1 MQDLR
6 RNAIVEWLQTLPSSL
21 CIDKN
26 SLCVASADAS
36 FRRYFR
42 VFSVN
47 GNAPKSY
54 IVMDAPPEHEDTQPF
69 ISVSQLL
76 ANGGLAVPKIIASDP
91 GHGFLLLDDLG
102 DTLYLN
108 VLDEQTAP
116 ALYFEAIS
124 AIVQMQK
131 NVPAENLPPYDRA
144 LLERELMLYPD
155 WYIRHHKNKT
165 LTAKQEQ
172 ALKETFEKIIANAL
186 GQPSAFVHRD
196 FHSRNLML
204 LAANNPG
211 IIDFQDAVRGPLTY
225 DLVSLLKDAYI
236 TWPEAQVLD
245 WAIRYWEQGRAAGL
259 PLPTAF
265 GEFYKDF
272 EWMGLQRHIKI
283 LGIFAR
289 LNYRDGKSRYL
300 ADMPLVFEYAIKV
313 CRRYSELF
321 PLRDLLLEIEGSS
334 TQVGYTF

>member
-6 RNAIVEWLQTLPSSL
+6 RDAIVDWLQTLPSSR
-21 CIDKN
+21 CIDSK

-42 VFSVN
+42 VFTAD
-47 GNAPKSY
+47 GHTPKSY

-69 ISVSQLL
+69 IRVSQLL
-76 ANGGLAVPKIIASDP
+76 ANAGLAVPNIIESASTE
-91 GHGFLLLDDLG
+91 GFLLLDDLG
-102 DTLYLN
+102 DTLYLS
-108 VLDEQTAP
+108 VLNEQTAP

-124 AIVQMQK
+124 AIIQMQK
-131 NVPAENLPPYDRA
+131 NIPAQSLPPYDRA

-155 WYIRHHKNKT
+155 WYIKHHRNKV
-165 LTAKQEQ
+165 LNAKQEQ
-172 ALKETFEKIIANAL
+172 ALKDTFEKIIANAL
-186 GQPSAFVHRD
+186 SQPSAFVHRD

-204 LAANNPG
+204 VTNNNPG
-211 IIDFQDAVRGPLTY
+211 IIDFQDAVHGPLTY

-245 WAIRYWEQGRAAGL
+245 WTIRYWEQGRAAGL
-259 PLPTAF
+259 PLPKAF